1 MTVKKAFSPSSEQNQ
16 GVILEALF
24 PLLEDKRSV
33 LEIASGTGQHA
44 VHFAKAIPNILWQ
57 TSDLDESHETINQ
70 WITDSKL
77 TNVLR
82 PISLNVSKDS
92 WPNQTYDALYTAN
105 SFHIMS
111 HQNVSDFFT
120 HISSVLK
127 PTGLVIVYGPFNYQ
141 GKFTSESNQNFDYWL
156 TSKDDKCGIKDFEFC
171 NLLAEDAGLTLYKDI
186 EMPHNNR
193 ILVWIK
199 QP

>member
-1 MTVKKAFSPSSEQNQ
+1 MTVKKTVSSSSEQNQ
-16 GVILEALF
+16 AVILNELF
-24 PLLEDKRSV
+24 PLLADKPSV

-44 VHFAKAIPNILWQ
+44 VHFANAMPNTQWQ
-57 TSDLDESHETINQ
+57 TSDLEDSHETIKQ
-70 WITDSKL
+70 WITESQL
-77 TNVLR
+77 TNVLGPMR
-82 PISLNVSKDS
+82 LDVSKDS

-111 HQNVSDFFT
+111 LQNVTDFFA

-141 GKFTSESNQNFDYWL
+141 GKFTSESNQNFNYWL
-156 TSKDDKCGIKDFEFC
+156 TSKDKKSGIKDFEFC
-171 NLLAEDAGLTLYKDI
+171 NHLAEEAGLNLYKDI